1 MPQPLQDADLRYVRV
16 WLLVPLAVV
25 VMAAGVLYSSDSQ
38 RRTAQTNF
46 AEARTAQ
53 ALLSDFLE
61 RERAYA
67 DYLATRDPDV
77 FNRYL
82 EEQRRVDAGLGAA
95 EKTSVDDRA
104 EREAVAAQRS
114 VSQQWQTTARVEL
127 ARVQAGRGPSRA
139 ADSYRDA
146 LVDRFAAANRNQQAR
161 LAEERHGS
169 ERRAALV
176 PVWTILALSVLF
188 GGVGAVLAVRVRRLA
203 RRRSAA
209 KAAERAD
216 VDAFVSSQA
225 RFGEALQ
232 VAESQSEAHELLTRH
247 LEKTIPGSEALV
259 LNRNN
264 SADRLEPV
272 TVLAE
277 GHLLGEPLEQA
288 APRSCLAVRLSRH
301 YERSEAADEILE
313 CQICGKL
320 PTESMC
326 EPLLVGGEVIG
337 SVIVTGEGRLDG
349 AARRRIDESVSQAA
363 PVLANLRNL
372 AIAETRAATDVLT
385 GLPNKRALDD
395 TFKRMLAQAGRTQ
408 SRLAIVLFDI
418 DHFKRINDT
427 QGHDTGN
434 EALAAVGALLREELR
449 ASDVAGRMG
458 GDEFV
463 MLLPDTDGTGALQL
477 AEKVRQAMHRVR
489 LRGLDTPMTGS
500 FGVATFP
507 DDSVE
512 VDALMRIADRALYTA
527 KQNGRDRVE
536 APSTVGDRHR
546 AESPLAG

>member
-1 MPQPLQDADLRYVRV
+1 
-16 WLLVPLAVV
+16 
-25 VMAAGVLYSSDSQ
+25 
-38 RRTAQTNF
+38 
-46 AEARTAQ
+46 
-53 ALLSDFLE
+53 
-61 RERAYA
+61 
-67 DYLATRDPDV
+67 
-77 FNRYL
+77 
-82 EEQRRVDAGLGAA
+82 
-95 EKTSVDDRA
+95 
-104 EREAVAAQRS
+104 
-114 VSQQWQTTARVEL
+114 
-127 ARVQAGRGPSRA
+127 
-139 ADSYRDA
+139 
-146 LVDRFAAANRNQQAR
+146 
-161 LAEERHGS
+161 
-169 ERRAALV
+169 
-176 PVWTILALSVLF
+176 
-188 GGVGAVLAVRVRRLA
+188 
-203 RRRSAA
+203 
-209 KAAERAD
+209 
-216 VDAFVSSQA
+216 
-225 RFGEALQ
+225 
-232 VAESQSEAHELLTRH
+232 
-247 LEKTIPGSEALV
+247 
-259 LNRNN
+259 
-264 SADRLEPV
+264 
-272 TVLAE
+272 
-277 GHLLGEPLEQA
+277 
-288 APRSCLAVRLSRH
+288 
-301 YERSEAADEILE
+301 
-313 CQICGKL
+313 
-320 PTESMC
+320 MC

-408 SRLAIVLFDI
+408 SRLAVVLFDI